1 MGSNISINRKIEQYI
16 NAHSLKLNSIQ
27 KEIIS
32 YNQNLGEA
40 KKMQI
45 AISQCHFLHLI
56 VKTTKIKKI
65 LEIGTFTGL
74 STLSMSFALPEDGKI
89 ITLDKNVKTNEVA
102 SGFFEKAKQASKIQ
116 IITGPALESIKNI
129 KEQHKRFDL
138 VFIDADKCN
147 YKNYFDESLNLVNK
161 NDLIIIDNVL
171 WYGDVVDENINDK
184 ITRSIRDFNSYIKE
198 DIRTESIILPL
209 GDGLSICRKL

>member
-1 MGSNISINRKIEQYI
+1 MGYPSTFDSAKNLDPKI
-16 NAHSLKLNSIQ
+16 
-27 KEIIS
+27 
-32 YNQNLGEA
+32 
-40 KKMQI
+40 
-45 AISQCHFLHLI
+45 
-56 VKTTKIKKI
+56 
-65 LEIGTFTGL
+65 
-74 STLSMSFALPEDGKI
+74 
-89 ITLDKNVKTNEVA
+89 A
-102 SGFFEKAKQASKIQ
+102 SSFFEKANQVSKIQ
-116 IITGPALESIKNI
+116 IITGSALESIKNI
-129 KEQHKRFDL
+129 SEQHKKFDL
-138 VFIDADKCN
+138 VFIDADKSN